1 MHHDLL
7 VTDTLKPQVFGG
19 GIHLEERAGMSVY
32 RYEASVSR
40 YKFTIVCYT
49 LPEALYQGD
58 YLLCLCIANIE
69 YSIHTYGA
77 LLRKWRQMNYQDNI
91 CSNYIEL
98 GVHVHQV
105 PLSYQW

>member
-58 YLLCLCIANIE
+58 NVVLLTL
-69 YSIHTYGA
+69 HTQYT
-77 LLRKWRQMNYQDNI
+77 LVEV
-91 CSNYIEL
+91 C
-98 GVHVHQV
+98 
-105 PLSYQW
+105 